1 MKILKKIAR
10 KKGTLIYINGDIYN
24 GELKNGFRDGNGM
37 MKYNNGDVYNG
48 EWYCNLKDG
57 IGIMKYNNG
66 DIYYGGWSGD
76 IIYRNNILRY
86 IIRSRKLKLIDIY
99 MLLF

>member
-24 GELKNGFRDGNGM
+24 GELKNGFRDGN
-37 MKYNNGDVYNG
+37 
-48 EWYCNLKDG
+48 
-57 IGIMKYNNG
+57 GIMKYNNG